1 MGLGGLLLSPICIM
15 DIGRSTEYINKLYD
29 NLSFFELHFQSI
41 LIVLLMSVIVI
52 LIATA
57 GRIYSKSNVIK
68 QNWKDERCK
77 PNIMPFAGLINKPVG
92 QTIAEYTITNFNH
105 CVNNILLDN
114 FKKSPSFDFAGAASG
129 LSTGLSTG
137 LSNSFDFAGASNGLI
152 DSALDVD
159 ISFNTSFDL
168 FSKLQNDINNAF
180 ESVKNKVSN
189 SMVPVQ
195 QSIYAVNDMF
205 YRMQAIFIAGI
216 YTSLGN
222 SLMLKS
228 LMTQF
233 LQSISKIFYLL
244 LVVITALFIIPGTQG
259 LAIATTAVAMPLLV
273 ATASI
278 NLTMGRAM
286 GITPG
291 KLPSINKCFDKHTL
305 LQMKSGEYKQ
315 INQIKIGDQ
324 LFDSS
329 IVTATI
335 ILDSKH
341 VTMYNVHGVIVSG
354 FHRIKQEGEW
364 ISVSKYQ
371 YAREIN
377 KYNEKYIYCIN
388 TTNKIINVA
397 GLYFL
402 DWDELYDVH
411 LINILKHAG
420 VRHSSSLHATLDG
433 GFCEDTP
440 IRLLD
445 KRILCVKDIIPGDV
459 LTNGA
464 LVYGVVKIKQ
474 DDMSI
479 SEFNLGQRSAT
490 FRGGSN
496 LVFYDSGGKLH
507 STLNKSDILK
517 NPLHRINKLN
527 YSGQLYH
534 LLTDTQTFYV
544 GNVKFGDYNSLIDT
558 ILANIIC

>member
-1 MGLGGLLLSPICIM
+1 
-15 DIGRSTEYINKLYD
+15 
-29 NLSFFELHFQSI
+29 
-41 LIVLLMSVIVI
+41 
-52 LIATA
+52 
-57 GRIYSKSNVIK
+57 
-68 QNWKDERCK
+68 
-77 PNIMPFAGLINKPVG
+77 
-92 QTIAEYTITNFNH
+92 
-105 CVNNILLDN
+105 
-114 FKKSPSFDFAGAASG
+114 
-129 LSTGLSTG
+129 
-137 LSNSFDFAGASNGLI
+137 
-152 DSALDVD
+152 
-159 ISFNTSFDL
+159 
-168 FSKLQNDINNAF
+168 
-180 ESVKNKVSN
+180 
-189 SMVPVQ
+189 
-195 QSIYAVNDMF
+195 
-205 YRMQAIFIAGI
+205 
-216 YTSLGN
+216 
-222 SLMLKS
+222 
-228 LMTQF
+228 
-233 LQSISKIFYLL
+233 
-244 LVVITALFIIPGTQG
+244 
-259 LAIATTAVAMPLLV
+259 
-273 ATASI
+273 
-278 NLTMGRAM
+278 
-286 GITPG
+286 
-291 KLPSINKCFDKHTL
+291 
-305 LQMKSGEYKQ
+305 
-315 INQIKIGDQ
+315 
-324 LFDSS
+324 
-329 IVTATI
+329 
-335 ILDSKH
+335 
-341 VTMYNVHGVIVSG
+341 
-354 FHRIKQEGEW
+354 
-364 ISVSKYQ
+364 
-371 YAREIN
+371 
-377 KYNEKYIYCIN
+377 
-388 TTNKIINVA
+388 VA